1 MSIQSS
7 IGSFTRNTQ
16 EGVRSVISRASGML
30 DGIVGS
36 ATTTVSNVF
45 SGGFVGISTANAD
58 SLKNAINNYI
68 QGVQD
73 TINGFNE
80 NANLENAYKGEVQA
94 ANQEFLRA
102 VKELLQAHITQMRVN
117 LKDFDEV
124 VANYTQSASDLGSQV
139 TQQAD
144 EIRQNATQIKI
155 D

>member
-45 SGGFVGISTANAD
+45 SGGFVGINTANAE
-58 SLKNAINNYI
+58 SLRTAINNYI

-80 NANLENAYKGEVQA
+80 NANLENAYKGEVQVA
-94 ANQEFLRA
+94 TQEFLRA
-102 VKELLQAHITQMRVN
+102 IKDLLQAHITQMRLN
-117 LKDFDEV
+117 LTDLNEAIK
-124 VANYTQSASDLGSQV
+124 NYEEAASDLGSQV

>member
-45 SGGFVGISTANAD
+45 SGGFVGINTANAE
-58 SLKNAINNYI
+58 SLRTAINNYI

-80 NANLENAYKGEVQA
+80 NVNLENAYKGEVQVA
-94 ANQEFLRA
+94 TQEFLRA
-102 VKELLQAHITQMRVN
+102 IKDLLQAHITQMRLN
-117 LKDFDEV
+117 LTDLNEAIK
-124 VANYTQSASDLGSQV
+124 NYEEAASDLGSQV

>member
-7 IGSFTRNTQ
+7 IGSFNRNTQ
-16 EGVRSVISRASGML
+16 EGVRSVISRAAGML

-94 ANQEFLRA
+94 ATQEFLRA

>member
-7 IGSFTRNTQ
+7 VGNFTRNAQ
-16 EGVRSVISRASGML
+16 ESVRSVISSATGRL

-45 SGGFVGISTANAD
+45 SGGFVGISVTNAD

-80 NANLENAYKGEVQA
+80 NANLENAYKGEVQVA
-94 ANQEFLRA
+94 TQEFLRA
-102 VKELLQAHITQMRVN
+102 VKQLLQAHITQMRVN
-117 LKDFDEV
+117 LKEFDEV
-124 VANYTQSASDLGSQV
+124 IANYTQGATDLGSQV